1 MFSKIY
7 RISFFLTALIFLSSC
22 SQYQKTLKSADA
34 KVKYEY
40 AQKLY
45 DEGDFK
51 RANKLLEQIAPGF
64 VGRPQGERVLFFL
77 ADSYFQI
84 GDYNFAGYQFER
96 FLKSY
101 PRSDKAPE
109 AAFLGA
115 KSYYMLSPSY
125 SLDQTDTDKALVK
138 LQTFINTYPES
149 KFLAEANAMAQELTT
164 KKQKKE
170 FEIAKQFNKLGKSY
184 ILDYNISA
192 IAALE
197 NFISD
202 HPGSVFREEAFYL
215 KLDAATTLALN
226 STDQKKKER
235 LDEAISA
242 FDQLMKGYP
251 ESKYSEE
258 ATALALVIREEI
270 QSLEQTTEENIS
282 K

>member
-7 RISFFLTALIFLSSC
+7 RLTLFLGAFILLISC
-22 SQYQKTLKSADA
+22 SEYSKAVKSADA
-34 KVKYEY
+34 KVKYEL

-45 DEGDFK
+45 NEGDFK

-77 ADSYFQI
+77 ANSYFEI

-101 PRSDKAPE
+101 PRSDKAPD

-115 KSYYMLSPSY
+115 KSYYMLSPRY
-125 SLDQTDTDKALVK
+125 SLDQTDTDKALIK

-192 IAALE
+192 IASLE

-202 HPGSVFREEAFYL
+202 HPGSVFREEALYL

-235 LDEAISA
+235 IDEAITA
-242 FDQLMKGYP
+242 YDQLIKGYP
-251 ESKYSEE
+251 ESKFIEQ
-258 ATALALVIREEI
+258 ATALALVLREEL
-270 QSLEQTTEENIS
+270 QSFEQTEENVS